1 MTQMN
6 KLIISSIALGL
17 VVSFII
23 IRVAIYLSTGV

>member
-6 KLIISSIALGL
+6 KLIISSIAIGL

-23 IRVAIYLSTGV
+23 IRVVIYLSTGA